1 MLNLGM
7 SEANPE
13 VGKALHSDPEGGE
26 QKCVSAPKQ
35 DEHDGHDRQD
45 EHDGQ
50 DEQDRQDGHDR
61 QDEHDG
67 QDEQD
72 EQEEQDGSLLR
83 AETQSNA
90 ARVKSRRRDPEG
102 VEGCLTS
109 G

>member
-1 MLNLGM
+1 MR
-7 SEANPE
+7 
-13 VGKALHSDPEGGE
+13 
-26 QKCVSAPKQ
+26 SAPKQ

-50 DEQDRQDGHDR
+50 DEQDRQEGHDR

-72 EQEEQDGSLLR
+72 EQDEQDGSLLR

-90 ARVKSRRRDPEG
+90 ARVKSRAVTPKGSKDA
-102 VEGCLTS
+102 
-109 G
+109 